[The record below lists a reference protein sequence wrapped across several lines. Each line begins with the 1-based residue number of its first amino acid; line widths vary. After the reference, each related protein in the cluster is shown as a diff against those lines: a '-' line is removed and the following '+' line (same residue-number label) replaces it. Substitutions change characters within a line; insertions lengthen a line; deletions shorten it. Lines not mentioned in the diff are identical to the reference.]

1 MCEDET
7 LSTKRSFWGIFDC
20 RLLKLRIDTAAEDEA
35 VIRLRSRMQEAQQI
49 PQRWSQD
56 VSFPC
61 PVHSTLRSTNM
72 AMENPPFGWYVPGK
86 IGIF

>member
-49 PQRWSQD
+49 PQR
-56 VSFPC
+56 
-61 PVHSTLRSTNM
+61 
-72 AMENPPFGWYVPGK
+72 
-86 IGIF
+86 